1 MVYPLAKKQI
11 WRINMLIKQ
20 LKLRMVLVLVSIFL
34 LCQCTKTV
42 NSTEP
47 VVKANKKLK
56 NPYSLPT
63 AAYLAMAKSQEGHVK
78 QSALISAAGRL
89 ITDGQWKQGTAILAQ
104 TEELTV
110 EQANEKNLLLAKI
123 DFMRDKPR
131 DALAKLAKIKEP
143 EKFSLYNQIQ
153 FHEEL
158 AKSFRAIGSYS
169 ESVSE
174 RIKLESL
181 LPDEE
186 SQANNRR
193 ALWLTLTSLP
203 QAELNTMAVEAVD
216 KSEMQGWLQLAV
228 ISRKYRN
235 NSKSLLAA
243 LDQWQMHFS
252 SHPANQI
259 LPNPLD
265 SISSKLLTPPKQVAL
280 LLPLSGPL
288 SGPGNAIREGFMAAY
303 KANRGD
309 ESTKIKVYDT
319 SKGDIT
325 NTYHQA
331 ISDGAEYVVGPLTKA
346 QVATIASLDHPVPTL
361 LLNDTDTSTQNNSY
375 SLGLSPVNEAIQVAI
390 KAKSKGYRKALI
402 IAPNNAWGN
411 EVAKAFTN
419 QWNADGGLVVDTLRY
434 AAKQD
439 LNKSMKDFLQITNS
453 QKREKILKQVLG
465 YNVQSTTSRRQD
477 FDMIF
482 LLAYPSK
489 ARQIMPLLKYYYA
502 GDVPVYA
509 TSSVYSGSANA
520 LKDKDLDGIIFCDI
534 PWVFSHQMGTKNWP
548 EQFNSYNRLYAL
560 GMDSYTLATQLNQLI
575 LFPADGSND
584 STGILYL
591 KPTQQVARV
600 LEWGQFKQGLA
611 HSLGDTV

>member
-1 MVYPLAKKQI
+1 
-11 WRINMLIKQ
+11 
-20 LKLRMVLVLVSIFL
+20 MVLVLVSIFL

-42 NSTEP
+42 NSTAP

-434 AAKQD
+434 AARQD

>member
-1 MVYPLAKKQI
+1 
-11 WRINMLIKQ
+11 MLIKQ

-181 LPDEE
+181 LPNEE

-216 KSEMQGWLQLAV
+216 KSETQGWLQLAV

-419 QWNADGGLVVDTLRY
+419 QWNEDGGLVVDTLRY
-434 AAKQD
+434 AARQD

-453 QKREKILKQVLG
+453 QEREKKLKQVLG

-520 LKDKDLDGIIFCDI
+520 LKDKDLDGVIFCDI

-560 GMDSYTLATQLNQLI
+560 GMDSYILATQLNQLM

>member
-1 MVYPLAKKQI
+1 
-11 WRINMLIKQ
+11 MLIKQ

-42 NSTEP
+42 NSTAP

-591 KPTQQVARV
+591 KPTQQVVRV

>member
-42 NSTEP
+42 NSTAP

-453 QKREKILKQVLG
+453 QEREKILKQVLG

>member
-1 MVYPLAKKQI
+1 
-11 WRINMLIKQ
+11 
-20 LKLRMVLVLVSIFL
+20 MVLVLVSIFL

-265 SISSKLLTPPKQVAL
+265 SISSKLLIPPKQVAL

>member
-1 MVYPLAKKQI
+1 
-11 WRINMLIKQ
+11 MLIKQ

-419 QWNADGGLVVDTLRY
+419 QWNEDGGLVVDTLRY
-434 AAKQD
+434 AARQD

-453 QKREKILKQVLG
+453 QEREKKLKQVLG

-520 LKDKDLDGIIFCDI
+520 LKDKDLDGVIFCDI

-560 GMDSYTLATQLNQLI
+560 GMDSYILATQLNQLM

>member
-1 MVYPLAKKQI
+1 
-11 WRINMLIKQ
+11 MLIKQ

-42 NSTEP
+42 NSTAP

-434 AAKQD
+434 AARQD

>member
-1 MVYPLAKKQI
+1 
-11 WRINMLIKQ
+11 
-20 LKLRMVLVLVSIFL
+20 MVLVLVSIFL

-303 KANRGD
+303 KANRGN

>member
-1 MVYPLAKKQI
+1 
-11 WRINMLIKQ
+11 MLIKQ

-131 DALAKLAKIKEP
+131 DALAKLAKIREP

-186 SQANNRR
+186 SQVNNRR

-203 QAELNTMAVEAVD
+203 QAELNTMALEAVD

-252 SHPANQI
+252 NHPANQI

-346 QVATIASLDHPVPTL
+346 QVATIAPLDHPVPTL

-402 IAPNNAWGN
+402 IAPNNTWGN

-453 QKREKILKQVLG
+453 QEREKILKQVLG

>member
-1 MVYPLAKKQI
+1 
-11 WRINMLIKQ
+11 MLIKQ

-143 EKFSLYNQIQ
+143 EKLSLYNQIQ

-303 KANRGD
+303 KVNRGD

-402 IAPNNAWGN
+402 IAPNNDWGN

-453 QKREKILKQVLG
+453 QEREKILKQVLG

-534 PWVFSHQMGTKNWP
+534 PWVFSHQMGTRNWP

>member
-1 MVYPLAKKQI
+1 
-11 WRINMLIKQ
+11 
-20 LKLRMVLVLVSIFL
+20 MVLVLVSIFL

-143 EKFSLYNQIQ
+143 EKLSLYNQIQ

-288 SGPGNAIREGFMAAY
+288 SSPGNAIREGFMAAY
-303 KANRGD
+303 KTNRVD

-453 QKREKILKQVLG
+453 QEREKILKQVLG

>member
-1 MVYPLAKKQI
+1 
-11 WRINMLIKQ
+11 
-20 LKLRMVLVLVSIFL
+20 MVLVLVSIFL

-216 KSEMQGWLQLAV
+216 KSETQGWLQLAV

-419 QWNADGGLVVDTLRY
+419 QWNEDGGLVVDTLRY
-434 AAKQD
+434 AARQD

-453 QKREKILKQVLG
+453 QEREKKLKQVLG

-520 LKDKDLDGIIFCDI
+520 LKDKDLDGVIFCDI

-560 GMDSYTLATQLNQLI
+560 GMDSYILATQLNQLM

>member
-1 MVYPLAKKQI
+1 
-11 WRINMLIKQ
+11 
-20 LKLRMVLVLVSIFL
+20 MVLVLVSIFL

>member
-1 MVYPLAKKQI
+1 
-11 WRINMLIKQ
+11 
-20 LKLRMVLVLVSIFL
+20 MVLVLVSIFL

-143 EKFSLYNQIQ
+143 EKLSLYNQIQ

-303 KANRGD
+303 KTNRVD

-453 QKREKILKQVLG
+453 QEREKILKQVLG

>member
-1 MVYPLAKKQI
+1 
-11 WRINMLIKQ
+11 MLIKQ

-265 SISSKLLTPPKQVAL
+265 SISSKLLIPPKQVAL

>member
-1 MVYPLAKKQI
+1 
-11 WRINMLIKQ
+11 MLIKQ

-143 EKFSLYNQIQ
+143 EKLSLYNQIQ

-288 SGPGNAIREGFMAAY
+288 SSPGNAIREGFMAAY
-303 KANRGD
+303 KTNRVD

-453 QKREKILKQVLG
+453 QEREKILKQVLG

>member
-1 MVYPLAKKQI
+1 
-11 WRINMLIKQ
+11 MLIKQ

-158 AKSFRAIGSYS
+158 AKSFRAVGSYS

-193 ALWLTLTSLP
+193 ALWLTLTNLP
-203 QAELNTMAVEAVD
+203 QAELNTMAVEVMD

-402 IAPNNAWGN
+402 IAPNNGWGN

-453 QKREKILKQVLG
+453 QEREKILKQVLG

>member
-1 MVYPLAKKQI
+1 
-11 WRINMLIKQ
+11 
-20 LKLRMVLVLVSIFL
+20 MVLVLVSIFL

-42 NSTEP
+42 NSTAP

-453 QKREKILKQVLG
+453 QEREKILKQVLG

>member
-1 MVYPLAKKQI
+1 
-11 WRINMLIKQ
+11 
-20 LKLRMVLVLVSIFL
+20 MVLVLVSIFL

-181 LPDEE
+181 LPNEE

-216 KSEMQGWLQLAV
+216 KSETQGWLQLAV

-419 QWNADGGLVVDTLRY
+419 QWNEDGGLVVDTLRY
-434 AAKQD
+434 AARQD

-453 QKREKILKQVLG
+453 QEREKKLKQVLG

-520 LKDKDLDGIIFCDI
+520 LKDKDLDGVIFCDI

-560 GMDSYTLATQLNQLI
+560 GMDSYILATQLNQLM

>member
-1 MVYPLAKKQI
+1 
-11 WRINMLIKQ
+11 MLIKQ

-216 KSEMQGWLQLAV
+216 KSETQGWLQLAV

-419 QWNADGGLVVDTLRY
+419 QWNEDGGLVVDTLRY
-434 AAKQD
+434 AARQD

-453 QKREKILKQVLG
+453 QEREKKLKQVLG

-520 LKDKDLDGIIFCDI
+520 LKDKDLDGVIFCDI

-560 GMDSYTLATQLNQLI
+560 GMDSYILATQLNQLM

>member
-1 MVYPLAKKQI
+1 
-11 WRINMLIKQ
+11 MLIKQ

-42 NSTEP
+42 NSTAP

-453 QKREKILKQVLG
+453 QEREKILKQVLG

>member
-1 MVYPLAKKQI
+1 
-11 WRINMLIKQ
+11 
-20 LKLRMVLVLVSIFL
+20 MVLVLVSIFL

-63 AAYLAMAKSQEGHVK
+63 AAYLAMAKSQEDHVK

>member
-1 MVYPLAKKQI
+1 
-11 WRINMLIKQ
+11 MLIKQ

-303 KANRGD
+303 KANRGN

>member
-1 MVYPLAKKQI
+1 
-11 WRINMLIKQ
+11 
-20 LKLRMVLVLVSIFL
+20 MVLVLVSIFL

-402 IAPNNAWGN
+402 IAPNNTWGN

-534 PWVFSHQMGTKNWP
+534 PWVFSHHMGTKNWP

>member
-1 MVYPLAKKQI
+1 
-11 WRINMLIKQ
+11 
-20 LKLRMVLVLVSIFL
+20 MVLVLVSIFL

-42 NSTEP
+42 NSTAP

-591 KPTQQVARV
+591 KPTQQVVRV

>member
-1 MVYPLAKKQI
+1 
-11 WRINMLIKQ
+11 MLIKQ

-143 EKFSLYNQIQ
+143 EKLSLYNQIQ

-303 KANRGD
+303 KTNRVD

-453 QKREKILKQVLG
+453 QEREKILKQVLG

>member
-1 MVYPLAKKQI
+1 
-11 WRINMLIKQ
+11 MLIKQ